1 MKKQLEIKKIAIW
14 MDHKEAKMIDPA
26 HLDQDLIKVTSKIK
40 GRKRISGQSSDGVK
54 LGGFRSSNNEFAK
67 HEKEQNSL
75 HAYFKEL
82 ADKLVVYDEI
92 LIFGPTTARQEFY
105 NYLNAEHNFINK
117 VIHTVD
123 GDYIT
128 DNQLK
133 AFVKKSLVS

>member
-67 HEKEQNSL
+67 Q
-75 HAYFKEL
+75 
-82 ADKLVVYDEI
+82 
-92 LIFGPTTARQEFY
+92 
-105 NYLNAEHNFINK
+105 